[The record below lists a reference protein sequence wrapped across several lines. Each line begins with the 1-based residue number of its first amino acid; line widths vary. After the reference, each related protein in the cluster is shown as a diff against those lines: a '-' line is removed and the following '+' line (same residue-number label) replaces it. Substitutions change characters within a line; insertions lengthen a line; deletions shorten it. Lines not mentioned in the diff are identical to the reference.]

1 LILHEGVPKI
11 IVIIYRLKQGHRRRN
26 KDLVKTHGPRKKGV
40 PKILKNYGLSNET
53 SLERIGRDLFVS
65 RFYTKTVQKAGKNRF
80 SNSSKQKKSTHY
92 IKIPKI
98 RAHLRLTSSL

>member
-1 LILHEGVPKI
+1 MVHE
-11 IVIIYRLKQGHRRRN
+11 
-26 KDLVKTHGPRKKGV
+26 KKV
-40 PKILKNYGLSNET
+40 CQNFKKNYGLSNET

-65 RFYTKTVQKAGKNRF
+65 RFYTKTVQKAEKYRF

-98 RAHLRLTSSL
+98 RAHLRLTIYLCDYFKVRKHWLKVE